1 MTAQVVVLGSGYAG
15 AGAVK
20 RFEDVNDGT
29 AELTWI
35 SEHDYHLVLHESHRI
50 IRDTSVAPKVTIPVD
65 EIKSPETTFRQGH
78 VTGVDVDERTVE
90 LDSGDAVDYDYLLV
104 ALGSRTAFYGIEG
117 LEEHAH
123 TLKSLDDARGI
134 HEDVAT
140 AAADATR
147 NDPAQVVVGGAG
159 LSGIQSAG
167 EVAAYR
173 DERRAPVDVTLVEG
187 LEDVFPGNDP
197 ELQGA
202 LRKRLEAAGVDIMCG
217 EFVSKVGEDTIYV
230 GGSEEEAP
238 AELDYDVF
246 LWTGGI
252 TGQAELESVG
262 VDKDGRSNRVYAD
275 RDFRTSDDRVFA
287 IGDTALVEQGPEEF
301 APPTAQ
307 AAWQAAEVA
316 GENLFRAAKG
326 GSLETWTYDDKGTL
340 VSVGDEAVAHGVDV
354 LPIDT
359 FGGLGAEL
367 LKKFVAADR
376 TGRVAGRRS
385 GRGEPLPGGERGE
398 PRNMDLRRQGNA
410 RLRRRRGSRSRCRR
424 ATDRHFR
431 RSRRRTAQEV
441 RRRPLDRGR
450 LLHRTGHRRL
460 ARHVTR

>member
-20 RFEDVNDGT
+20 RFEEVSDGT

-35 SEHDYHLVLHESHRI
+35 SEHDYHLVLHESHRV
-50 IRDTSVAPKVTIPVD
+50 IRDTSVAPKITIPVD
-65 EIKSPETTFRQGH
+65 EIKSPATTFRQGR
-78 VTGVDVDERTVE
+78 VTGIDVEDRSVE

-104 ALGSRTAFYGIEG
+104 ALGSATAFYGIEG

-123 TLKSLDDARGI
+123 TLKGLDDAREM
-134 HEDVAT
+134 HEDVAA

-147 NDPAQVVVGGAG
+147 SDPAQVVIGGAG

-173 DERRAPVDVTLVEG
+173 DEHRAPIDVTLVEG
-187 LEDVFPGNDP
+187 LDEVLPGNDP

-202 LRKRLEAAGVDIMCG
+202 LRRRLEEAGVDIMCG
-217 EFVSKVGEDTIYV
+217 EFVSKVDADTIYV
-230 GGSEEEAP
+230 GGGEDEDP

-252 TGQAELESVG
+252 TGQGELEG
-262 VDKDGRSNRVYAD
+262 AAVDKDDRSNRVYAD

-287 IGDTALVEQGPEEF
+287 IGDTALIEQGPEEF

-316 GENLFRAAKG
+316 GENLFRAANG
-326 GSLETWTYDDKGTL
+326 QSLRTWTHDDKGTL
-340 VSVGDEAVAHGVDV
+340 ISVGDEAVAHGVDV
-354 LPIDT
+354 LPVDT
-359 FGGLGAEL
+359 FGGFGAET
-367 LKKFVAADR
+367 LKKFVAARWIADVSSI
-376 TGRVAGRRS
+376 GRAVDAWS
-385 GRGEPLPGGERGE
+385 D
-398 PRNMDLRRQGNA
+398 M
-410 RLRRRRGSRSRCRR
+410 
-424 ATDRHFR
+424 
-431 RSRRRTAQEV
+431 
-441 RRRPLDRGR
+441 
-450 LLHRTGHRRL
+450 
-460 ARHVTR
+460 

>member
-20 RFEDVNDGT
+20 RFEEVSDGT

-35 SEHDYHLVLHESHRI
+35 SEHDYHLVLHESHRV
-50 IRDTSVAPKVTIPVD
+50 IRDTSVAPKITIPVD
-65 EIKSPETTFRQGH
+65 EIKSPATTFRQGR
-78 VTGVDVDERTVE
+78 VTGIDVEDRSVE

-104 ALGSRTAFYGIEG
+104 ALGSATAFYGIEG

-123 TLKSLDDARGI
+123 TLKGLDDAREM
-134 HEDVAT
+134 HEDVAA

-147 NDPAQVVVGGAG
+147 SDPAQVVIGGAG

-173 DERRAPVDVTLVEG
+173 DEHRAPIDVTLVEG
-187 LEDVFPGNDP
+187 LDEVLPGNDP

-202 LRKRLEAAGVDIMCG
+202 LRERLEEAGVDITCG
-217 EFVSKVGEDTIYV
+217 EFVSKVDAGTIYV
-230 GGSEEEAP
+230 GGEDEDP

-252 TGQAELESVG
+252 TGQGELEG
-262 VDKDGRSNRVYAD
+262 AAVDKDDRSNRVYAA

-287 IGDTALVEQGPEEF
+287 IGDTALIEQGPEEF

-316 GENLFRAAKG
+316 GENLFRAASG
-326 GSLETWTYDDKGTL
+326 QSLRTWTHDDKGTL
-340 VSVGDEAVAHGVDV
+340 ISVGDEAVAHGVDV
-354 LPIDT
+354 LPVDT
-359 FGGLGAEL
+359 FGGFGAET
-367 LKKFVAADR
+367 LKKFVAARWIADVSSI
-376 TGRVAGRRS
+376 GRAVDAWS
-385 GRGEPLPGGERGE
+385 D
-398 PRNMDLRRQGNA
+398 M
-410 RLRRRRGSRSRCRR
+410 
-424 ATDRHFR
+424 
-431 RSRRRTAQEV
+431 
-441 RRRPLDRGR
+441 
-450 LLHRTGHRRL
+450 
-460 ARHVTR
+460 